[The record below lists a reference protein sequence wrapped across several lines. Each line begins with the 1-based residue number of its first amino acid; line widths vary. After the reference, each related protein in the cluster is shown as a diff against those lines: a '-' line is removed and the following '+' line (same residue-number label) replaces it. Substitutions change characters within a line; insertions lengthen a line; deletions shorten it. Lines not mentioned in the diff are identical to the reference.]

1 MLYIFSRTWS
11 LMKIKLYDI
20 GMAVY
25 DVEPEAR
32 ASGNGLMRCSSE
44 R

>member
-11 LMKIKLYDI
+11 LMKIKLYCMTYI
-20 GMAVY
+20 GVAVY

-32 ASGNGLMRCSSE
+32 ASGNGLMRC
-44 R
+44 